1 MILRN
6 RISKFLKTGSNL
18 SLKKKIELLSSTF
31 HHFKFN
37 SLPISNQ
44 LRFFST
50 SSQPNDKNQS
60 STTSSSSENMSQV
73 TQSSV
78 MNDDDNNFI
87 ANLNANKKEDNIK
100 NKKIF
105 DSTPDL
111 TFHVQNKD
119 LLVDDYTNSPTHLK
133 FSASSGRDDDE
144 STNLA
149 LQGFYQNENGLAIN
163 QKSELQ
169 LKDNPLA
176 LKVLTE
182 GKIDI
187 RDDRIIVNKLNA
199 SDTSLLGNIEGLHQI
214 SLGTVDVLPQNS
226 ILLEDIDVN
235 NIPEDKDIVIDKNTK
250 VLLAIGKKVQK
261 KKQRLT
267 QVDSS
272 EQDSEDKVDLK
283 EDTAQQNSRNK
294 YELSVN
300 KKIFEELSLEEYKD
314 KYLWNFEKDLVT
326 FDFNML
332 LRSFLGTLP
341 FLIVTLMLFDTLFE
355 LYKCKRDITLMEEQL
370 INPYINLRRKL
381 QTDILLND
389 PLFDR
394 RTLFPQEYNIQMNRV
409 QK

>member
-18 SLKKKIELLSSTF
+18 SQKKKIELLSSTF
-31 HHFKFN
+31 HHCQFTSFQ
-37 SLPISNQ
+37 ISNQ

-50 SSQPNDKNQS
+50 SSQPNDQNQS
-60 STTSSSSENMSQV
+60 STTSSSSENISQV
-73 TQSSV
+73 AKSTIL
-78 MNDDDNNFI
+78 NHEDDNNFLSNHNI
-87 ANLNANKKEDNIK
+87 KEKEENNK

-105 DSTPDL
+105 DLTPEL
-111 TFHVQNKD
+111 KFNVENKD

-133 FSASSGRDDDE
+133 FSSGSDRVDDE

-149 LQGFYQNENGLAIN
+149 LQGFYQNENGLSIN

-187 RDDRIIVNKLNA
+187 RDDRIIVNKLNT
-199 SDTSLLGNIEGLHQI
+199 SDTSLLGNVEGLHQI

-235 NIPEDKDIVIDKNTK
+235 NIPQDKDIVIEKNTK
-250 VLLAIGKKVQK
+250 VLLAVGKKVQK

-267 QVDSS
+267 SVDSS
-272 EQDSEDKVDLK
+272 EQDSQDKIDQE
-283 EDTAQQNSRNK
+283 EDTTQKNSRNK

-300 KKIFEELSLEEYKD
+300 KKIFEELSLEEYKG

-326 FDFNML
+326 FDFSML
-332 LRSFLGTLP
+332 MRSFLGGIPLV
-341 FLIVTLMLFDTLFE
+341 IVTVFLLDTLFE

-370 INPYINLRRKL
+370 INPYINLRRKF
-381 QTDILLND
+381 QADILLND

-394 RTLFPQEYNIQMNRV
+394 RTLFPQEFNQMSRIQ
-409 QK
+409 K

>member
-6 RISKFLKTGSNL
+6 RFSKFLKTGSNL
-18 SLKKKIELLSSTF
+18 SQKKIIELLSSTY
-31 HHFKFN
+31 HHYQFN
-37 SLPISNQ
+37 SFQIPNQ
-44 LRFFST
+44 LRFFSV
-50 SSQPNDKNQS
+50 SPKPNDQNIS
-60 STTSSSSENMSQV
+60 STASSSSKNISQV
-73 TQSSV
+73 AKPTI
-78 MNDDDNNFI
+78 MNDDDNNLLT
-87 ANLNANKKEDNIK
+87 NLNAKEKQYTINT
-100 NKKIF
+100 KKIF
-105 DSTPDL
+105 DQTPDL
-111 TFHVQNKD
+111 KFHVENQG
-119 LLVDDYTNSPTHLK
+119 LLVDDYTNSPTQIK
-133 FSASSGRDDDE
+133 FSANSDRIDDE

-149 LQGFYQNENGLAIN
+149 LQGFYQNENGLSIN

-187 RDDRIIVNKLNA
+187 RDERIIINKLNT
-199 SDTSLLGNIEGLHQI
+199 SDTSLLGNVEGLHQI

-235 NIPEDKDIVIDKNTK
+235 NIPEDKDIVIEKNKK

-267 QVDSS
+267 SVDSS
-272 EQDSEDKVDLK
+272 EQDSQDKIDLK
-283 EDTAQQNSRNK
+283 EEATQQNSRNK
-294 YELSVN
+294 YELRVN

-332 LRSFLGTLP
+332 LRSFLGAVP
-341 FLIVTLMLFDTLFE
+341 FLIVSVFLFDTLFE
-355 LYKCKRDITLMEEQL
+355 LYKCKRDIILMEEQL

-394 RTLFPQEYNIQMNRV
+394 RTLFPQEYSQMSRTSN
-409 QK
+409 